1 MYHAR
6 FNGTHY
12 AIGKKWG
19 MLLSKNGKQL
29 LDNIPFDITKEMK
42 EFAQQCYPVYE
53 EYYPEIIDEI
63 KGIADGQRL
72 NQILCMLFSFRCM
85 HLSKLRIAQASSLR
99 MSSPFYSAAIVTF

>member
-29 LDNIPFDITKEMK
+29 LDNIPFDITKKMK

-53 EYYPEIIDEI
+53 
-63 KGIADGQRL
+63 
-72 NQILCMLFSFRCM
+72 
-85 HLSKLRIAQASSLR
+85 
-99 MSSPFYSAAIVTF
+99 

>member
-6 FNGTHY
+6 FNGTHC

-53 EYYPEIIDEI
+53 EYYPEIID
-63 KGIADGQRL
+63 KSKALRMVKRL
-72 NQILCMLFSFRCM
+72 NQILSMLFSFRCM
-85 HLSKLRIAQASSLR
+85 HLSKSRIAQASSLR
-99 MSSPFYSAAIVTF
+99 MSSPFYSDAIVTF

>member
-42 EFAQQCYPVYE
+42 EFAQQCYPVCYSLFDVCTCQSYE
-53 EYYPEIIDEI
+53 
-63 KGIADGQRL
+63 L
-72 NQILCMLFSFRCM
+72 L
-85 HLSKLRIAQASSLR
+85 KLRH
-99 MSSPFYSAAIVTF
+99 